1 MSVVRG
7 RQPGADVEELT
18 PASPAKLSSGQPW
31 IDSLKRLGQVR
42 LEPERLPDPAHAGL
56 GQSRALRYRRPR
68 PMRGS
73 FGVDSSVAT
82 TTSSTCSSVIF
93 LGAPG
98 RSSSTSPSSRRS
110 RNRTA
115 TFPPWAA
122 TPPTDEQPP
131 HWTDRQRTPERSG
144 TAAPVPGRFSLAA
157 TTAAASHAPHRTV
170 SVPPSGDHDR
180 PCVEVCALPIT
191 IPDRHDLIKR
201 TNFGGGTLGH
211 KSHLTGQNG
220 SSFRAVIMSLS
231 ARPS

>member
-93 LGAPG
+93 LGAPPG
-98 RSSSTSPSSRRS
+98 GPRQRVPPAGAAGTGPPLSHRGPRHPQQTSNLHIGQTVSARQNDPAPLRQCLGAFRSPRPPLQRLTLLIGQCQFHLRATTTGHASKYAPCRS
-110 RNRTA
+110 RSQI
-115 TFPPWAA
+115 
-122 TPPTDEQPP
+122 D
-131 HWTDRQRTPERSG
+131 
-144 TAAPVPGRFSLAA
+144 
-157 TTAAASHAPHRTV
+157 
-170 SVPPSGDHDR
+170 
-180 PCVEVCALPIT
+180 T
-191 IPDRHDLIKR
+191 I
-201 TNFGGGTLGH
+201 
-211 KSHLTGQNG
+211 S
-220 SSFRAVIMSLS
+220 
-231 ARPS
+231 